1 MQLFVI
7 QRYTCCKAWFGGLD
21 LWNLLLSHT
30 SSISN
35 PGLPLIIIAL
45 LSDKHCITQSSP
57 PRVISA
63 HNQCTE
69 NLLTLALLELWVRLH
84 CSRRCILQPT
94 NPPMPISPNLLS
106 CCCCTTLLY
115 HSAVP
120 FCCTTL
126 LYHSAVPGKGGR
138 TSTQLVKEP
147 PPWCILSMWFLIYRS
162 VVVPEL
168 HWLHRAH
175 RLQSIKY
182 LPSKQLVKEAPPCA
196 FSSCA
201 SLYSAL
207 CLIQSYTDCI
217 EEESNCRASNI
228 FGQLV
233 KESPWGLPNHHVNL
247 AN

>member
-1 MQLFVI
+1 MRLFVI

-84 CSRRCILQPT
+84 CSRRCILHQPT

-106 CCCCTTLLY
+106 CCCSTTLLY
-115 HSAVP
+115 QEKEVGLQHNWSRSRRPDARSP
-120 FCCTTL
+120 CGSSYTAL
-126 LYHSAVPGKGGR
+126 LLF
-138 TSTQLVKEP
+138 QN
-147 PPWCILSMWFLIYRS
+147 
-162 VVVPEL
+162 
-168 HWLHRAH
+168 
-175 RLQSIKY
+175 
-182 LPSKQLVKEAPPCA
+182 
-196 FSSCA
+196 
-201 SLYSAL
+201 
-207 CLIQSYTDCI
+207 YTDCTKPTD
-217 EEESNCRASNI
+217 CRASNI
-228 FGQLV
+228 C
-233 KESPWGLPNHHVNL
+233 LPNNWSRRLRPVHFHHVL
-247 AN
+247 PYIALCA